1 MFRKTSFIIAV
12 LALFLTMTNAVPTQA
27 YQLDIEKDWVI
38 GRSTGEPIPNGSY
51 KKLVNQTIQMCL
63 GYDERPFGINL
74 GWQPCGWIRPN
85 IQFVRQS
92 STGDQRP
99 LVYGE
104 RLAIKVA
111 GHGYL
116 RYGERPLGIN
126 LVWSNT
132 PSYEW
137 VIRGGVRGSTVKTG
151 KPVVLYN
158 RIAADTLIYC
168 KRPIGINLRW
178 TSDCNR

>member
-74 GWQPCGWIRPN
+74 GWQPCG
-85 IQFVRQS
+85 
-92 STGDQRP
+92 
-99 LVYGE
+99 
-104 RLAIKVA
+104 
-111 GHGYL
+111 
-116 RYGERPLGIN
+116 
-126 LVWSNT
+126 
-132 PSYEW
+132 
-137 VIRGGVRGSTVKTG
+137 
-151 KPVVLYN
+151 
-158 RIAADTLIYC
+158 
-168 KRPIGINLRW
+168 
-178 TSDCNR
+178 